1 MQVEAT
7 ATGDMAN
14 VKYGVVRRTWYE
26 KVNNNNR
33 SYHKKCD
40 LTYFPFTFTLFLFSR
55 RTKKSL
61 LLVEPWEML
70 GARVTS
76 IEVVSHPG

>member
-7 ATGDMAN
+7 ARGDMAN
-14 VKYGVVRRTWYE
+14 VKYGVVRRTRYE

-33 SYHKKCD
+33 SYQKKCD
-40 LTYFPFTFTLFLFSR
+40 LTYFPFTFTLSVFSR

-61 LLVEPWEML
+61 LLVEAW
-70 GARVTS
+70 
-76 IEVVSHPG
+76 